1 MFRINH
7 KNIWNDRDSNSKT
20 TAWEHSTGIFFAHLQ
35 IFWSNFANGWKQNY
49 CFDTSFQR
57 ILTNINS
64 TTDFYTLCRGVSR
77 FCDETFS
84 SHSAEK
90 VCRWTRLCFRNFRVS
105 ENSKHK
111 RGISQMSIEKMLSH
125 STEKFQK
132 GILLLLKKF
141 WFQKVLWM
149 KRCITFF
156 RRTFLV
162 SECRKKS
169 CHLFNISKKLG
180 YRKILCI
187 IGSIKIFCRK
197 SLFHRAEKLRKGTH

>member
-7 KNIWNDRDSNSKT
+7 KNIWNDRDSNSKP

-90 VCRWTRLCFRNFRVS
+90 VCRGTRLCFRNFRVS

-111 RGISQMSIEKMLSH
+111 RGISQMSIEKIILTVPNNFKREYYCYWKSSGFKKFYGWKGVSRFSVEH
-125 STEKFQK
+125 FWSQSAEKSRVIFSIFQKNWGIEKF
-132 GILLLLKKF
+132 
-141 WFQKVLWM
+141 
-149 KRCITFF
+149 
-156 RRTFLV
+156 
-162 SECRKKS
+162 
-169 CHLFNISKKLG
+169 
-180 YRKILCI
+180 Y
-187 IGSIKIFCRK
+187 
-197 SLFHRAEKLRKGTH
+197 A